1 MNETKSRTRS
11 DSVKCILDLLLDP
24 ETDKSDSNGIYL
36 IIIVVA
42 SHLLSIYQD
51 HSVFVTEFEN
61 MLMNRLLN
69 CDDYNIDEE
78 VIFKN

>member
-1 MNETKSRTRS
+1 M
-11 DSVKCILDLLLDP
+11 DLLLDP
-24 ETDKSDSNGIYL
+24 ETDKSDSNGISL

-51 HSVFVTEFEN
+51 HSVFVSEFEN